1 VNAESSSKFGW
12 PSDMKTGSDL
22 IGDATLRYHELVVNS
37 KMVDF
42 LGRAFLFRFLKPRT
56 SKILGKRKH
65 QRQSKSQQKSRWS

>member
-37 KMVDF
+37 KMVDY
-42 LGRAFLFRFLKPRT
+42 LCIPQLIPL
-56 SKILGKRKH
+56 
-65 QRQSKSQQKSRWS
+65 